1 MERNGALAPIAS
13 QRREGH
19 GEGVF
24 RHIGGDVLEATVDTA
39 VDVHQHLRGVLDA
52 QGEGDVLAKPHGHLV
67 DILYRYL
74 RLDRRLRQRN
84 RLFSGLFA
92 GRIAVVGLER
102 DGALAPVAPYR
113 GEGHGKRRCVSGHVV
128 DVAVDAA
135 VNVHQNLGGVLRVD
149 GEGDIL
155 AQLRRRFVHFERRFA
170 RNNHIRAVDVFEV
183 IRHVRRRG
191 GRRGFLGRHDS
202 GFLGRDD
209 SGLFGRDDSGFLGR
223 HDSGLLGRHDNG
235 FLGRHDNGFLSRLNS
250 GFFGRHD
257 CRFLGRLNNRL
268 FRRDGRRRRG
278 RHGLF
283 RRSRKH
289 QQGTGHFHAARENTG
304 VTLIL
309 NALFRHRMHC
319 IRRQIAICNASR
331 LVIHADGNPFIQ
343 LTLLRTMRD
352 IHHAGYTTN
361 QLIARRIQVQL
372 CAAERR
378 GKAGV
383 KELVIQHGAA
393 VIYGC
398 FVRDF
403 GRFRYLGNIRRFGG
417 SRCFRNIRRFG
428 NIRCFGDFRCFGNI
442 RRFGDFR
449 YLRNTRRFGDFRCF
463 GNIRHFRCF
472 RRHDLNR
479 FRRRSFR
486 LFCSRRQHCS
496 HTARHHEYSQQERQ
510 CLSHPLFVLHRP
522 HSLFRAIF
530 RHDVW
535 LCQWQAIAVFH
546 LSFRGE
552 PQCSRWI

>member
-1 MERNGALAPIAS
+1 M
-13 QRREGH
+13 
-19 GEGVF
+19 
-24 RHIGGDVLEATVDTA
+24 
-39 VDVHQHLRGVLDA
+39 
-52 QGEGDVLAKPHGHLV
+52 
-67 DILYRYL
+67 
-74 RLDRRLRQRN
+74 
-84 RLFSGLFA
+84 
-92 GRIAVVGLER
+92 
-102 DGALAPVAPYR
+102 
-113 GEGHGKRRCVSGHVV
+113 
-128 DVAVDAA
+128 
-135 VNVHQNLGGVLRVD
+135 D

-155 AQLRRRFVHFERRFA
+155 AQLRRRLVHFERRFA

-191 GRRGFLGRHDS
+191 GRRGFLGRHDN
-202 GFLGRDD
+202 GFLGRLN
-209 SGLFGRDDSGFLGR
+209 SGLFRRLN
-223 HDSGLLGRHDNG
+223 NG
-235 FLGRHDNGFLSRLNS
+235 FLGRHDNGFFGRHDS

-257 CRFLGRLNNRL
+257 SGFFGRLNSGFLGRHDNGL
-268 FRRDGRRRRG
+268 FRRHGRRRRG
-278 RHGLF
+278 RHGFF

-309 NALFRHRMHC
+309 NTLFRHRMHC

-343 LTLLRTMRD
+343 LTLLRTMRH
-352 IHHAGYTTN
+352 IHHAGYPAN

-398 FVRDF
+398 FVHDF
-403 GRFRYLGNIRRFGG
+403 GRFRYLGNIRRFGDF
-417 SRCFRNIRRFG
+417 RCFRNIRR
-428 NIRCFGDFRCFGNI
+428 FGDFRCFGNI
-442 RRFGDFR
+442 RRFGRFR
-449 YLRNTRRFGDFRCF
+449 CFGNIRRFGDFRCF
-463 GNIRHFRCF
+463 RNIRRFGDFRYLRNIRRFRCF

-496 HTARHHEYSQQERQ
+496 HTARYHEYSQQERQ

-522 HSLFRAIF
+522 HSLFCAIF
-530 RHDVW
+530 RNDVW
-535 LCQWQAIAVFH
+535 LCQWQAIAAFH

>member
-1 MERNGALAPIAS
+1 M
-13 QRREGH
+13 
-19 GEGVF
+19 
-24 RHIGGDVLEATVDTA
+24 
-39 VDVHQHLRGVLDA
+39 
-52 QGEGDVLAKPHGHLV
+52 
-67 DILYRYL
+67 
-74 RLDRRLRQRN
+74 
-84 RLFSGLFA
+84 
-92 GRIAVVGLER
+92 
-102 DGALAPVAPYR
+102 
-113 GEGHGKRRCVSGHVV
+113 
-128 DVAVDAA
+128 
-135 VNVHQNLGGVLRVD
+135 D

-155 AQLRRRFVHFERRFA
+155 AQLRRRLVHFERRFA

-191 GRRGFLGRHDS
+191 GRRG
-202 GFLGRDD
+202 
-209 SGLFGRDDSGFLGR
+209 LFGRLNSGFFGRLNNGFLGR
-223 HDSGLLGRHDNG
+223 HDSRIFRRLNNG
-235 FLGRHDNGFLSRLNS
+235 FLGRHDNGFLRRHDSGLFGRLNN
-250 GFFGRHD
+250 GFFGWDDNRLFGRHD
-257 CRFLGRLNNRL
+257 SRLFRRLNYRL
-268 FRRDGRRRRG
+268 FRRDGRGCRG
-278 RHGLF
+278 RHGFF

-309 NALFRHRMHC
+309 NALFRHGMHC

-343 LTLLRTMRD
+343 LTLLRTMRH
-352 IHHAGYTTN
+352 IHYAGYLTN

-398 FVRDF
+398 FVHDF
-403 GRFRYLGNIRRFGG
+403 GRFRYLGNIRRFGDFC
-417 SRCFRNIRRFG
+417 CFRNIRRFG
-428 NIRCFGDFRCFGNI
+428 DFCCFRNI
-442 RRFGDFR
+442 
-449 YLRNTRRFGDFRCF
+449 RRFGDFRCF
-463 GNIRHFRCF
+463 GNIRRFRCF

-496 HTARHHEYSQQERQ
+496 HTARYHEYSQQERQ

-522 HSLFRAIF
+522 HSLFCAIF

-535 LCQWQAIAVFH
+535 LCQWQAIAAFH

-552 PQCSRWI
+552 LQCSRWI

>member
-1 MERNGALAPIAS
+1 M
-13 QRREGH
+13 
-19 GEGVF
+19 
-24 RHIGGDVLEATVDTA
+24 
-39 VDVHQHLRGVLDA
+39 
-52 QGEGDVLAKPHGHLV
+52 
-67 DILYRYL
+67 
-74 RLDRRLRQRN
+74 
-84 RLFSGLFA
+84 
-92 GRIAVVGLER
+92 
-102 DGALAPVAPYR
+102 
-113 GEGHGKRRCVSGHVV
+113 
-128 DVAVDAA
+128 
-135 VNVHQNLGGVLRVD
+135 D

-155 AQLRRRFVHFERRFA
+155 AQLRRRLVHFERRFA

-183 IRHVRRRG
+183 IRHVRRRR
-191 GRRGFLGRHDS
+191 GRRGFLGRLNS
-202 GFLGRDD
+202 RLLGRHD
-209 SGLFGRDDSGFLGR
+209 SGLFGRLNSGFLGR
-223 HDSGLLGRHDNG
+223 HDSGLFGRHDSGLFGRLNNG
-235 FLGRHDNGFLSRLNS
+235 FLGRLNY
-250 GFFGRHD
+250 
-257 CRFLGRLNNRL
+257 RL
-268 FRRDGRRRRG
+268 FRRHGRGCRG
-278 RHGLF
+278 RHGFF

-309 NALFRHRMHC
+309 NALFRHGMHC

-343 LTLLRTMRD
+343 LTLLRTMRH
-352 IHHAGYTTN
+352 IHYASYLTN
-361 QLIARRIQVQL
+361 QFIARRIQVQL

-398 FVRDF
+398 FVHDF
-403 GRFRYLGNIRRFGG
+403 GRFRCLGSIRRFGDF
-417 SRCFRNIRRFG
+417 RCFRNIRRFG
-428 NIRCFGDFRCFGNI
+428 DFRRFGNIRRFGRFRCFGNIRHFGDFRCFGNI
-442 RRFGDFR
+442 RR
-449 YLRNTRRFGDFRCF
+449 
-463 GNIRHFRCF
+463 FRCF

-535 LCQWQAIAVFH
+535 LCQWQAIAAFH

>member
-1 MERNGALAPIAS
+1 M
-13 QRREGH
+13 
-19 GEGVF
+19 
-24 RHIGGDVLEATVDTA
+24 
-39 VDVHQHLRGVLDA
+39 
-52 QGEGDVLAKPHGHLV
+52 
-67 DILYRYL
+67 
-74 RLDRRLRQRN
+74 
-84 RLFSGLFA
+84 
-92 GRIAVVGLER
+92 
-102 DGALAPVAPYR
+102 
-113 GEGHGKRRCVSGHVV
+113 
-128 DVAVDAA
+128 
-135 VNVHQNLGGVLRVD
+135 D

-155 AQLRRRFVHFERRFA
+155 AQLRRRLVHFERRFA

-191 GRRGFLGRHDS
+191 GRRGFLGRHDN
-202 GFLGRDD
+202 
-209 SGLFGRDDSGFLGR
+209 GFLGR
-223 HDSGLLGRHDNG
+223 HDSGLFSRHDSGLFGRHDNGLFGRLNNG
-235 FLGRHDNGFLSRLNS
+235 FLGRHDSGLFGWLNSGLFRRRNNGFLR
-250 GFFGRHD
+250 RHD
-257 CRFLGRLNNRL
+257 SGLFGRLNNGFLGRHDSRFLSRHDNGL
-268 FRRDGRRRRG
+268 FRRHGRGCRG
-278 RHGLF
+278 RHGFF

-343 LTLLRTMRD
+343 LTLLRTMRH
-352 IHHAGYTTN
+352 IHHAGYPAN

-398 FVRDF
+398 FVHDF
-403 GRFRYLGNIRRFGG
+403 GRF
-417 SRCFRNIRRFG
+417 
-428 NIRCFGDFRCFGNI
+428 RCFGDFRCFGNI
-442 RRFGDFR
+442 RRFGR
-449 YLRNTRRFGDFRCF
+449 FRCF
-463 GNIRHFRCF
+463 GNIRHFGDFRCFRNIRRFGDFRCFRNIRRFGDFRCFRNIRRFRCF
-472 RRHDLNR
+472 RRRDINR

-535 LCQWQAIAVFH
+535 LCQWQAIAAFH

>member
-1 MERNGALAPIAS
+1 M
-13 QRREGH
+13 
-19 GEGVF
+19 
-24 RHIGGDVLEATVDTA
+24 
-39 VDVHQHLRGVLDA
+39 
-52 QGEGDVLAKPHGHLV
+52 
-67 DILYRYL
+67 
-74 RLDRRLRQRN
+74 
-84 RLFSGLFA
+84 
-92 GRIAVVGLER
+92 
-102 DGALAPVAPYR
+102 
-113 GEGHGKRRCVSGHVV
+113 
-128 DVAVDAA
+128 
-135 VNVHQNLGGVLRVD
+135 D

-155 AQLRRRFVHFERRFA
+155 AQLRRRLVHFERRFA

-191 GRRGFLGRHDS
+191 GRRRFLGRHDS
-202 GFLGRDD
+202 R
-209 SGLFGRDDSGFLGR
+209 FLGR
-223 HDSGLLGRHDNG
+223 HDSRFLSRHDSRFLSRHDNG
-235 FLGRHDNGFLSRLNS
+235 FFGRHDNGFLSRLNS

-343 LTLLRTMRD
+343 LTLLRTMRH

-398 FVRDF
+398 FVHDF
-403 GRFRYLGNIRRFGG
+403 GRFRCFGSIRRFGDFRCFG
-417 SRCFRNIRRFG
+417 NIRCFGDFRCFRNIRR
-428 NIRCFGDFRCFGNI
+428 FGDFRCFGNI
-442 RRFGDFR
+442 RRFGR
-449 YLRNTRRFGDFRCF
+449 FRCF
-463 GNIRHFRCF
+463 GNIRHFGDFRYLRNIRCFRCF

-535 LCQWQAIAVFH
+535 LCQWQETAAFH
-546 LSFRGE
+546 FLFAAS
-552 PQCSRWI
+552 CSASGGYSNLFPNSSYIVTNYKSPVNTYRAESRILYENQGTFSASVSRN

>member
-1 MERNGALAPIAS
+1 M
-13 QRREGH
+13 
-19 GEGVF
+19 
-24 RHIGGDVLEATVDTA
+24 
-39 VDVHQHLRGVLDA
+39 
-52 QGEGDVLAKPHGHLV
+52 
-67 DILYRYL
+67 
-74 RLDRRLRQRN
+74 
-84 RLFSGLFA
+84 
-92 GRIAVVGLER
+92 
-102 DGALAPVAPYR
+102 
-113 GEGHGKRRCVSGHVV
+113 
-128 DVAVDAA
+128 
-135 VNVHQNLGGVLRVD
+135 D

-155 AQLRRRFVHFERRFA
+155 AQLRRRLVHFERRFA

-191 GRRGFLGRHDS
+191 GRRGLFGRHD
-202 GFLGRDD
+202 GGLLGRLNR
-209 SGLFGRDDSGFLGR
+209 GLLGR
-223 HDSGLLGRHDNG
+223 LNSGLLGRHDNRFLGRHDNRFLGRHDNG
-235 FLGRHDNGFLSRLNS
+235 FFGRHDNGFLSRLNS
-250 GFFGRHD
+250 GFFGRH
-257 CRFLGRLNNRL
+257 GR
-268 FRRDGRRRRG
+268 GCRG
-278 RHGLF
+278 RHGFF

-309 NALFRHRMHC
+309 NALFRHGMHC

-343 LTLLRTMRD
+343 LTLLRTMRH

-398 FVRDF
+398 FVHDF
-403 GRFRYLGNIRRFGG
+403 GRFRYLGNIRRFGDF
-417 SRCFRNIRRFG
+417 RCFRNIRR
-428 NIRCFGDFRCFGNI
+428 FGDFRCFGNI

-449 YLRNTRRFGDFRCF
+449 CF
-463 GNIRHFRCF
+463 GNIRHFGCF

-535 LCQWQAIAVFH
+535 LCQWQETAAFH
-546 LSFRGE
+546 FLFAAS
-552 PQCSRWI
+552 CSASGGYSNLFPNSSYIVTNYKSPVNTYRAESRILYENQGTFSASVSRN